1 MPLRDPR
8 DRRVVIDANALYAMP
23 LADTLLTAAMA
34 DNRLFQL
41 RWSADLLQEVR
52 ETMER
57 HGLSAT
63 AVERRIGAMAQ
74 TFVDEEVRGYQQ
86 LIPHL
91 QLPDPDDRHVLAAA
105 IQAQAEVIVTDN
117 LKDFPPALLA
127 PYGLSAQSPSEFL
140 TGLATQFPEQM
151 LAIVHDQA
159 DRLQHP
165 AITFDQLVRVLEQY
179 APDFSRLLYLP
190 RDAGAPAS
198 SRPPGRRC
206 RSGDRSRR

>member
-1 MPLRDPR
+1 MPPQDPR
-8 DRRVVIDANALYAMP
+8 DRHVVIDANALYAMP
-23 LADTLLTAAMA
+23 LADTLLTAATA

-74 TFVDEEVRGYQQ
+74 SFLDEEVRGYQE

-105 IQAQAEVIVTDN
+105 IHAQAEVIVTDN
-117 LKDFPPALLA
+117 LKDFPPAVLA
-127 PYGLSAQSPSEFL
+127 PHGLCAQSPSEFL
-140 TGLATQFPEQM
+140 TELATQFPEQM
-151 LAIVHDQA
+151 LTIVREQA

-165 AITFDQLVRVLEQY
+165 AITFDQLLRVIEQY
-179 APDFSRLLYLP
+179 APDFSRIL
-190 RDAGAPAS
+190 RDLEIRDREIGAPPS
-198 SRPPGRRC
+198 EPVTLPDESV
-206 RSGDRSRR
+206 